1 MPWPELAGIRR
12 PRRRDDVPIMW
23 RDATTIQ
30 IGDAVVVSGVDRSH
44 VAWLLRLDGLATTE
58 QVVRRGGVPEEQA
71 RRLAGAL
78 REAGALEDAA
88 ALPDSVRWA
97 SRAGREVAQRRLGAA
112 LSTYRDPV
120 TTLAAL
126 SRRDSARVHVRGL
139 GDVARAVERAV
150 EAAGMRLVPQARAT
164 ITVLADAAHPDV
176 VSDLSAPDG
185 PHLPAAT
192 LGARGVA
199 GPLVVPG
206 RTSCLTCAHLHR
218 RDRDLAWPLL
228 AVQWSQDLAGLP
240 TPPVD
245 PLLAAAVA
253 VHAVLLL
260 RAWAESGSV
269 EGAGAGPEIGWADR
283 AVEIL
288 LPDGR
293 TTVVPRPPHP
303 LCGCRWQERLA
314 RGA

>member
-1 MPWPELAGIRR
+1 
-12 PRRRDDVPIMW
+12 MW

-30 IGDAVVVSGVDRSH
+30 IGDAVVVSGVDRTH
-44 VAWLLRLDGLATTE
+44 VAWLLRLDGLATAD
-58 QVVRRGGVPEEQA
+58 QVARRGEIPEAQA
-71 RRLAGAL
+71 RRLARAL
-78 REAGALEDAA
+78 RAAGALEDAA

-97 SRAGREVAQRRLGAA
+97 SRAGRDVALRRYGAA
-112 LSTYRDPV
+112 LQAYRDPV
-120 TTLAAL
+120 ATLAAL
-126 SRRDSARVHVRGL
+126 GRRDAVRVHVRGT
-139 GDVARAVERAV
+139 GDVARAVEGAV
-150 EAAGMRLVPQARAT
+150 EAAGLRLVPAARAT
-164 ITVLADAAHPDV
+164 ITVLADTGHPDLA
-176 VSDLSAPDG
+176 SDLTAPDG
-185 PHLPAAT
+185 PHLHAAS

-218 RDRDLAWPLL
+218 RDRDRAWPLL
-228 AVQWSQDLAGLP
+228 AVQWAHDLAGRP

-245 PLLAAAVA
+245 PLLAAAVG

-260 RAWAESGSV
+260 RAWAEAG
-269 EGAGAGPEIGWADR
+269 EGAGAWADR

-288 LPDGR
+288 LPEGR

-303 LCGCRWQERLA
+303 LCGCRWQDQMA

>member
-1 MPWPELAGIRR
+1 MPWPEFSGIRR
-12 PRRRDDVPIMW
+12 PRRRVDVPVMW
-23 RDATTIQ
+23 RDASSIQ
-30 IGDAVVVSGVDRSH
+30 IGDAVVVSGVDRGH
-44 VAWLLRLDGLATTE
+44 VDWLLRLDGLATSE
-58 QVVRRGGVPEEQA
+58 QVERRGGLPTDQA

-88 ALPDSVRWA
+88 TLPDSVRWA
-97 SRAGREVAQRRLGAA
+97 SRAGRDVALRRFGAA

-120 TTLAAL
+120 ATLSAL
-126 SRRDSARVHVRGL
+126 HGRDAARVHVRGS
-139 GDVARAVERAV
+139 GDVARAVEHAV
-150 EAAGMRLVPQARAT
+150 EAAGLRLVPPARAS
-164 ITVLADAAHPDV
+164 ITVLADAPHPDV
-176 VSDLSAPDG
+176 TSDLTAPDG
-185 PHLPAAT
+185 PHLHAAT

-218 RDRDLAWPLL
+218 RDRDRAWPLL
-228 AVQWSQDLAGLP
+228 AVQWAQDLAPLP

-260 RAWAESGSV
+260 RAWAESGAQDA
-269 EGAGAGPEIGWADR
+269 EPGWADR

-288 LPDGR
+288 LPAGR
-293 TTVVPRPPHP
+293 TTVVARPPHP